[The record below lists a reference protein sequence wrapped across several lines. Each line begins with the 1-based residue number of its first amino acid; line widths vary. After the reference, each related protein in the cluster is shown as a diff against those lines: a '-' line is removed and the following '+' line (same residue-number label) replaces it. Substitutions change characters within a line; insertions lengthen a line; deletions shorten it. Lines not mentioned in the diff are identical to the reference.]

1 MLFRAADLRL
11 LDGAQFHALHAAFR
25 LRDEVD
31 MLDAALTE
39 RDGPV
44 KVGGITTDRRTKMNA
59 EKSSTMSITL
69 SQIDI
74 LAPLFTD
81 MKIFGSNI
89 FFAYQFHNL
98 EPNPYHLPIFHAL
111 MTCFFFRRS
120 Y

>member
-1 MLFRAADLRL
+1 
-11 LDGAQFHALHAAFR
+11 
-25 LRDEVD
+25 

-89 FFAYQFHNL
+89 FLRINFIIS
-98 EPNPYHLPIFHAL
+98 NPIHIIFP
-111 MTCFFFRRS
+111 FFTR
-120 Y
+120 